1 MATLRERVRSFLH
14 GDHLL
19 GRVLGKLEAKSGL
32 KREHLA
38 AGSVCSVGV
47 YLIFGYGASLL
58 CNLIGFVYPA
68 YTSIKAIES
77 PDKRDDT
84 IWLTYW
90 VVYGLFSVVEF
101 FSDIFLFWFPF
112 YYIGKC
118 AFLLW
123 CMAPFSWNGSQ
134 LLYTRFIRPFF
145 LKHHSTV
152 DSVVSDLSGQ
162 ALSTAESVTRGVLL
176 TLASSKALQTPEEGT
191 PALPSTSHTKQQ

>member
-1 MATLRERVRSFLH
+1 MASLRQRISTFLH

-38 AGSVCSVGV
+38 AGTVCSAGV
-47 YLIFGYGASLL
+47 YLLFGYGASLL
-58 CNLIGFVYPA
+58 CNLIGFIYPA

-134 LLYTRFIRPFF
+134 VLYTRFIRPFF
-145 LKHHSTV
+145 LKYHRSV
-152 DSVVSDLSGQ
+152 DSVVSDLSEQ
-162 ALSTAESVTRGVLL
+162 ALSTAETVTRGAGQAAMSQ
-176 TLASSKALQTPEEGT
+176 TLQCEKRD
-191 PALPSTSHTKQQ
+191 